1 MHFRVSALNKPGV
14 EKHPYLPEDGAIFC
28 QDPGVSRDPL
38 DIGLAAHEEDDV
50 TSGLALDQG
59 VPARKRR
66 EIASSLTDILIL
78 LE

>member
-1 MHFRVSALNKPGV
+1 M

-50 TSGLALDQG
+50 TSRLALDQG
-59 VPARKRR
+59 VPAR
-66 EIASSLTDILIL
+66 IASLLTDISIL

>member
-1 MHFRVSALNKPGV
+1 MSHDWKM

-50 TSGLALDQG
+50 TSRLALDQG
-59 VPARKRR
+59 VPAR
-66 EIASSLTDILIL
+66 IASLLTDISIL